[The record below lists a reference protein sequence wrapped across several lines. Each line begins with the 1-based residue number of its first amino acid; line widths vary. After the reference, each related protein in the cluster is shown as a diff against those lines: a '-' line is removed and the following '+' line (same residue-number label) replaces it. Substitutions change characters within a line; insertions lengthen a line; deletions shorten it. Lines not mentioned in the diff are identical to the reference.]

1 MEPAESTSLTQR
13 RPEKAAGPREDR
25 PDLDLEAGSLDFLD
39 EVVQEI
45 LESWPAGAFLDR
57 DAAEGELHA
66 LVSHLRTAGE
76 ETHPWDPGDRLLAR
90 RLAEAF
96 MQGILTHWR
105 SRGGGEAA
113 EYLDA
118 MAALDGLTRNL
129 LNEHA
134 GDFAARLADPDG
146 YELVVEVAHDLR
158 SPLNSITFLAETLR
172 SGHSGPVTDQQRAQL
187 GLIYAASLGI
197 SSIVSDVVDLA
208 HAGGEQYKEEPRP
221 FSIHSTFESVMS
233 LVKPLAEVKGVEF
246 RTSITANDKVS
257 GHSLAL
263 NRILANLV
271 INGLKFTEH
280 GWVEVSARPAGP
292 EEIEFSVRDT
302 GRGISEENQKKLYE
316 PFRKASSRKG
326 SFFSSSGLGLSI
338 SRRLLLSMG
347 SELELETKP
356 DWGTR
361 FFFTLHLPPVS
372 YF

>member
-1 MEPAESTSLTQR
+1 MEPAERTSSTQR
-13 RPEKAAGPREDR
+13 RRKKAAGSGKIQGA
-25 PDLDLEAGSLDFLD
+25 PDSWAEALDFLD
-39 EVVQEI
+39 EVVRDI
-45 LESWPAGAFLDR
+45 LDSWPEGAFLDR
-57 DAAEGELHA
+57 EAAESELHT
-66 LVSHLRTAGE
+66 LVSHLRASGKGGGAWE
-76 ETHPWDPGDRLLAR
+76 PGDRLLAR
-90 RLAEAF
+90 RLGEAF
-96 MQGILTHWR
+96 LRGILTHWR
-105 SRGGGEAA
+105 NRKGGEATH
-113 EYLDA
+113 YLDTL
-118 MAALDGLTRNL
+118 AALDGLTQNL

-221 FSIHSTFESVMS
+221 FSLHSTFESVKS
-233 LVKPLAEVKGVEF
+233 LVKPLSEVKGVEF
-246 RTSITANDKVS
+246 RTTISANDRVL

-347 SELELETKP
+347 SELELETRP

-361 FFFTLHLPPVS
+361 FFFTLHLPQVP